1 MTTTTATTVLVWAG
15 VVLIGGIGSV
25 LRFLVDRAVARR
37 AARSF
42 PFGTLTVNISGAA
55 VLGFLSG
62 LALSKDAALLTGTAF
77 VGSYTTFS
85 TWMLETQRLG
95 EERQVRNAAA
105 NIVVSIVLGIG
116 AALLGQWMGGLV

>member
-1 MTTTTATTVLVWAG
+1 VWTG
-15 VVLIGGIGSV
+15 VTLIGGIGSV

-37 AARSF
+37 AARPF

-55 VLGFLSG
+55 VLGFVCG
-62 LALSKDAALLTGTAF
+62 RALSKDAALLTGTAF

-95 EERQVRNAAA
+95 EERQMRPAVA
-105 NIVVSIVLGIG
+105 NIVVSVVLGLA
-116 AALLGQWMGGLV
+116 AALLGQWIAERI

>member
-1 MTTTTATTVLVWAG
+1 M
-15 VVLIGGIGSV
+15 LIGGIGSM

-37 AARSF
+37 AARPF

-95 EERQVRNAAA
+95 EERQMRPAVA
-105 NIVVSIVLGIG
+105 NIVVSVVLGLA
-116 AALLGQWMGGLV
+116 AALLGQWIAERI